1 MKAGSG
7 YDDHERT
14 SKASVELHVRPPLSY
29 GISEKAGGLILRE
42 EIASG
47 ETLGELLARL
57 EARSPEAFQQI
68 FDSGTRRIRLSIV
81 TVVNGILL
89 RRTEAMQRVL
99 LDGDRITWLLMYAG
113 G

>member
-1 MKAGSG
+1 MILRSG
-7 YDDHERT
+7 YDTHDGR

-29 GISEKAGGLILRE
+29 GISKKAGGLIMQE
-42 EIASG
+42 EITDG
-47 ETLGELLARL
+47 ETPGDILARL

-68 FDSGTRRIRLSIV
+68 FDSGRGQIRPSIV

-89 RRTEAMQRVL
+89 RRSEPMQPVL
-99 LDGDRITWLLMYAG
+99 LDGDRISWFLMYAG